1 MFSSFYKHFSF
12 QTPSNLY
19 LIIDYCSKEDLSL
32 LLQIKKINWKWNEI
46 LHISELILSI
56 EYLHNKNILYRDLKP
71 ENILITKD
79 NHIKLC
85 DFGLAKEND
94 SYNFRAKTFCGS
106 LIYISP
112 EMLYKK
118 GINNKGDIY
127 SIGII
132 IYELFYGKTPFN
144 AFW

>member
-1 MFSSFYKHFSF
+1 MY
-12 QTPSNLY
+12 
-19 LIIDYCSKEDLSL
+19 SL
-32 LLQIKKINWKWNEI
+32 
-46 LHISELILSI
+46 
-56 EYLHNKNILYRDLKP
+56 DLKS
-71 ENILITKD
+71 ENIWITKD

-85 DFGLAKEND
+85 DFGLEKEKD
-94 SYNFRAKTFCGS
+94 SYNFRGKTFCGS